1 MRLLNDELAK
11 NILEASKKEFLEK
24 GFQKASVRSIAAAV
38 NVTTGA
44 VYRYYE
50 NKEALFD
57 ALVKAPSEELYEF
70 YLSYN
75 EDFSNQELN
84 EQMDALS
91 NGIEDDDGRQHGIAD
106 LRNIGSVG
114 RRDAFVQLLDILESD
129 LEREALR
136 RDTTVEQCLEHERI
150 VGAGR
155 NTEAQPVSHRR
166 RPKAVFS

>member
-84 EQMDALS
+84 
-91 NGIEDDDGRQHGIAD
+91 
-106 LRNIGSVG
+106 
-114 RRDAFVQLLDILESD
+114 
-129 LEREALR
+129 
-136 RDTTVEQCLEHERI
+136 
-150 VGAGR
+150 
-155 NTEAQPVSHRR
+155 
-166 RPKAVFS
+166 